1 MLARNETIFKWVLYG
16 AAAVLCMLFQGF
28 VLQRITLWGVIPFLY
43 PMVAAVPA
51 TYEGPVP
58 GTIYALA
65 VGVVCDLMLP
75 GPLPCFYTLVF
86 PLAGLCAAL
95 ISQSLLPS
103 GTLCSLA
110 VSAVAFALTDGFH
123 CLLLWIDGKAAW
135 GAGAA
140 VAAREFAVTAVLAV
154 PVTLLFR
161 AIYRKT
167 RRDD

>member
-1 MLARNETIFKWVLYG
+1 MLARNETIFKWLLYG

-43 PMVAAVPA
+43 PVLAAVPA

-58 GTIYALA
+58 GTIFAL
-65 VGVVCDLMLP
+65 VMGVVCDLLLP
-75 GPLPCFYTLVF
+75 GPLPCFYTLIF
-86 PLAGLCAAL
+86 PPAGLCAAL
-95 ISQSLLPS
+95 ISQSLLPA
-103 GTLCSLA
+103 GVLCSLA

-123 CLLLWIDGKAAW
+123 CLLLALDGKAAW
-135 GAGAA
+135 GAGAW
-140 VAAREFAVTAVLAV
+140 VALREFLVTAALVL

-161 AIYRKT
+161 SIFRRT